1 MILSPSSCR
10 FGVSNKS
17 FAKEGKD
24 MKVGYA
30 RVSST
35 DQNLDRQLVEMKKAG
50 AEKIFQEKLSGK
62 SMTDRLELQKAL
74 DFLREKDV
82 LIVESLDRLGRNYD
96 EIVQM
101 VQRLDRKE
109 IGLQVLNM
117 PILNQDM
124 GDPNLQ
130 KLIRN
135 MIIQIL
141 SWTAQNERE
150 ESKRKQKQGIAIA
163 KQKGHYKGR
172 PVKYAEDAK
181 DPKDR
186 MTYQVIVNK
195 LKREKPIKQ
204 IAEETGVTRDTV
216 YRIKKELSLK

>member
-1 MILSPSSCR
+1 
-10 FGVSNKS
+10 
-17 FAKEGKD
+17 

-124 GDPNLQ
+124 GDLNLQ

-141 SWTAQNERE
+141 SWTAQNE
-150 ESKRKQKQGIAIA
+150 G
-163 KQKGHYKGR
+163 
-172 PVKYAEDAK
+172 
-181 DPKDR
+181 
-186 MTYQVIVNK
+186 
-195 LKREKPIKQ
+195 
-204 IAEETGVTRDTV
+204 
-216 YRIKKELSLK
+216 EL

>member
-1 MILSPSSCR
+1 
-10 FGVSNKS
+10 
-17 FAKEGKD
+17 

-35 DQNLDRQLVEMKKAG
+35 DQNLDRQLVEMKRAG

-62 SMTDRLELQKAL
+62 SMTDRSELQKAL
-74 DFLREKDV
+74 DFLREQDV
-82 LIVESLDRLGRNYD
+82 LVVESLDRLGRNYA
-96 EIVQM
+96 EIVQI
-101 VQRLDRKE
+101 VQKLDHKK
-109 IGLQVLNM
+109 IGLQILNM
-117 PILNQDM
+117 PILNQDI
-124 GDPNLQ
+124 GEPNLQ

-150 ESKRKQKQGIAIA
+150 EIKRKQKQGIVIA
-163 KQKGHYKGR
+163 KEKGHYKGR
-172 PVKYAEDAK
+172 PVKYAPDAK

-195 LKREKPIKQ
+195 LKREEPIKK
-204 IAEETGVTRDTV
+204 IAEDTGVTRDTV
-216 YRIKKELSLK
+216 YRIKRELVILKDLF

>member
-1 MILSPSSCR
+1 
-10 FGVSNKS
+10 
-17 FAKEGKD
+17 

-35 DQNLDRQLVEMKKAG
+35 DQNLDRQLVEMKRAG

-62 SMTDRLELQKAL
+62 SMTDRSELQKAL
-74 DFLREKDV
+74 AFLREQDV
-82 LIVESLDRLGRNYD
+82 LVVESLDRLGRNYA
-96 EIVQM
+96 EIVQI
-101 VQRLDRKE
+101 VQKLDRKK
-109 IGLQVLNM
+109 IGLQILNM
-117 PILNQDM
+117 PILNQDI
-124 GDPNLQ
+124 GEPNLQ

-150 ESKRKQKQGIAIA
+150 EIKRKQKQGIVIA
-163 KQKGHYKGR
+163 KEKGHYKGR
-172 PVKYAEDAK
+172 PVKYAPDAK

-195 LKREKPIKQ
+195 LKREEPIKK
-204 IAEETGVTRDTV
+204 IAEDTGVTRDTV
-216 YRIKKELSLK
+216 YRIKRELVILKDLF

>member
-1 MILSPSSCR
+1 
-10 FGVSNKS
+10 
-17 FAKEGKD
+17 

-35 DQNLDRQLVEMKKAG
+35 DQNLDRQLVEMKRAG

-62 SMTDRLELQKAL
+62 SMADRSELQKAL
-74 DFLREKDV
+74 DFLREQDV
-82 LIVESLDRLGRNYD
+82 LVVESLDRLGRNYA
-96 EIVQM
+96 EIVQI
-101 VQRLDRKE
+101 VQKLDRKK
-109 IGLQVLNM
+109 IGLQILNM
-117 PILNQDM
+117 PILNQDI
-124 GDPNLQ
+124 GEPNLQ

-150 ESKRKQKQGIAIA
+150 EIKRKQKQGIVIA
-163 KQKGHYKGR
+163 KEKGHYKGR
-172 PVKYAEDAK
+172 PVKYAPDAK

-195 LKREKPIKQ
+195 LKREEPIKK
-204 IAEETGVTRDTV
+204 IAEDTGVTRDTV
-216 YRIKKELSLK
+216 YRIKRELVVLKDLF

>member
-1 MILSPSSCR
+1 
-10 FGVSNKS
+10 
-17 FAKEGKD
+17 

-35 DQNLDRQLVEMKKAG
+35 DQNLDRQLVEMKRAG

-62 SMTDRLELQKAL
+62 SMADRSELQKAL
-74 DFLREKDV
+74 DFLREQDV
-82 LIVESLDRLGRNYD
+82 LVVESLDRLGRNYA
-96 EIVQM
+96 EIVQI
-101 VQRLDRKE
+101 VQKLDRKK
-109 IGLQVLNM
+109 IGLQILNM
-117 PILNQDM
+117 PILNQDI
-124 GDPNLQ
+124 GEPNLQ

-150 ESKRKQKQGIAIA
+150 EIKRKQKQGIVIA
-163 KQKGHYKGR
+163 KEKGHYKGR
-172 PVKYAEDAK
+172 PVKYAPDAK

-195 LKREKPIKQ
+195 LKREEPIKK
-204 IAEETGVTRDTV
+204 IAEDTGVTRDTV
-216 YRIKKELSLK
+216 YRIKRELVILKDLF

>member
-1 MILSPSSCR
+1 
-10 FGVSNKS
+10 VSNKL

-35 DQNLDRQLVEMKKAG
+35 DQNLDRQLVEMKRAG

-62 SMTDRLELQKAL
+62 SMTDRSELQKAL
-74 DFLREKDV
+74 DFLREQDV
-82 LIVESLDRLGRNYD
+82 LVVESLDRLGRNYA
-96 EIVQM
+96 EIVQI
-101 VQRLDRKE
+101 VQKLDRKK
-109 IGLQVLNM
+109 IGLQILNM
-117 PILNQDM
+117 PILNQDI
-124 GDPNLQ
+124 GEPNLQ

-150 ESKRKQKQGIAIA
+150 EIKRKQKQGIVIA
-163 KQKGHYKGR
+163 KEKGHYKGR
-172 PVKYAEDAK
+172 PVKYAPDAK

-195 LKREKPIKQ
+195 LKREEPIKK
-204 IAEETGVTRDTV
+204 IAEDTGVTRDTV
-216 YRIKKELSLK
+216 YRIKRELVILKDLF

>member
-1 MILSPSSCR
+1 M
-10 FGVSNKS
+10 K
-17 FAKEGKD
+17 

-30 RVSST
+30 RVSSM
-35 DQNLDRQLVEMKKAG
+35 DQNLDRQLVEMKRAG

-62 SMTDRLELQKAL
+62 SMTDRVELQKAL
-74 DFLREKDV
+74 HFLREKDV
-82 LIVESLDRLGRNYD
+82 LVVESLDRLGRNYD
-96 EIVQM
+96 EIIQII
-101 VQRLDRKE
+101 QQLDRKE

-130 KLIRN
+130 KMIRN

-150 ESKRKQKQGIAIA
+150 EIKRKQRQGIAIA
-163 KQKGHYKGR
+163 KRKGHYKGR
-172 PVKYAEDAK
+172 PVKYSANAK

-186 MTYQVIVNK
+186 MTYHVIVNK
-195 LKREKPIKQ
+195 LKREEPIKK
-204 IAEETGVTRDTV
+204 IAEDTGVTRDTV
-216 YRIKKELSLK
+216 YRIKREI

>member
-1 MILSPSSCR
+1 
-10 FGVSNKS
+10 
-17 FAKEGKD
+17 

-62 SMTDRLELQKAL
+62 SMTDRLALQKAL
-74 DFLREKDV
+74 DFLREQDV
-82 LIVESLDRLGRNYD
+82 LVVESLDRMGRSYD
-96 EIVQM
+96 EIVQI
-101 VQRLDRKE
+101 VQQLDRKE

-150 ESKRKQKQGIAIA
+150 ESRQGHR
-163 KQKGHYKGR
+163 QQREGGR
-172 PVKYAEDAK
+172 GG
-181 DPKDR
+181 R
-186 MTYQVIVNK
+186 
-195 LKREKPIKQ
+195 
-204 IAEETGVTRDTV
+204 
-216 YRIKKELSLK
+216 